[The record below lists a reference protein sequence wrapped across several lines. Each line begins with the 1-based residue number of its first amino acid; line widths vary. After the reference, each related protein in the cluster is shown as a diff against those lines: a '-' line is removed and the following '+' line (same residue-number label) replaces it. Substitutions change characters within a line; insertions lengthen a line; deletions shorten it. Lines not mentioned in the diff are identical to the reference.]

1 MYCYDEYYFDKY
13 HQGYSF
19 AKMRPY
25 FSVIAKTLTQMF
37 KPQQMLDVG
46 CAKGY
51 LVHAFRQLGVD
62 SYGIDISEHALSS
75 APEEVQG
82 DLLKINIDHDRLP
95 FESSV
100 FDLITCLDV
109 VEHLA
114 NNDQAISEMRRVLKI
129 NGALYISVPSKLA
142 DSLLGIIAARDLSHI
157 NIRSRKSWI
166 ETLDR
171 LGFHYVGEFPRAERK
186 EARVLSLQHRWLPRM
201 VAEVGRLPFILNLRY
216 DLIFKK
222 RA

>member
-1 MYCYDEYYFDKY
+1 MYYDEHYFNNY
-13 HQGYSF
+13 HRGYSF

-25 FSVIAKTLTQMF
+25 FSVIAETLIGMF
-37 KPQQMLDVG
+37 KVQQALDVG

-51 LVHAFRQLGVD
+51 LVHIFQEFGVD
-62 SYGIDISEHALSS
+62 SYGIDISEYALSS

-82 DLLKINIDHDRLP
+82 KLLKVNIDYESLP
-95 FESSV
+95 LESGV

-114 NNDQAISEMRRVLKI
+114 NTDHAISEMRRVLKTD
-129 NGALYISVPSKLA
+129 GALYISVPSKLA
-142 DSLLGIIAARDLSHI
+142 HFLLGIVAARDPSHI
-157 NIRSRKSWI
+157 NIRSKNSWI
-166 ETLDR
+166 ETLDT
-171 LGFHYVGEFPRAERK
+171 LGFRYVGEFPKAERR
-186 EARVLSLQHRWLPRM
+186 EARVLSLQHS
-201 VAEVGRLPFILNLRY
+201 RLPGMVSEIARHPFIPYFRY

>member
-1 MYCYDEYYFDKY
+1 M
-13 HQGYSF
+13 
-19 AKMRPY
+19 
-25 FSVIAKTLTQMF
+25 
-37 KPQQMLDVG
+37 
-46 CAKGY
+46 
-51 LVHAFRQLGVD
+51 
-62 SYGIDISEHALSS
+62 
-75 APEEVQG
+75 
-82 DLLKINIDHDRLP
+82 P
-95 FESSV
+95 FQSGV

-114 NNDQAISEMRRVLKI
+114 NNDQAISEMRRVLKTD
-129 NGALYISVPSKLA
+129 GALYISVPSKLA
-142 DSLLGIIAARDLSHI
+142 DSLLGIVAARDPSHI

-171 LGFHYVGEFPRAERK
+171 LGFRYVSEFPRRK
-186 EARVLSLQHRWLPRM
+186 ETRVLSLQHRWLPRM

>member
-1 MYCYDEYYFDKY
+1 LYYDEHYFDRY
-13 HQGYSF
+13 HRGYSF

-25 FSVIAKTLTQMF
+25 FGVIAKTLARMF

-46 CAKGY
+46 CARGY
-51 LVHAFRQLGVD
+51 LVHIFQELGVAA
-62 SYGIDISEHALSS
+62 YGIDISEYALSS

-82 DLLKINIDHDRLP
+82 KLLKVNIDHERLP
-95 FESSV
+95 FESGI

-114 NNDQAISEMRRVLKI
+114 NNDQAISEMGRVLKTD
-129 NGALYISVPSKLA
+129 GALYISVPSKLA
-142 DSLLGIIAARDLSHI
+142 DSLLGIIAAKDPSHI
-157 NIRSRKSWI
+157 NIRSKDSWI
-166 ETLDR
+166 ETLDL
-171 LGFHYVGEFPRAERK
+171 LGFRYAGEFPRAERK
-186 EARVLSLQHRWLPRM
+186 EARVLSLQHRWLPGL
-201 VAEVGRLPFILNLRY
+201 VAEIGRLPFIPYFRY